1 MARMTDVQQQI
12 EEYLAFRSAAGYALE
27 SQARALRA
35 FGRYCATTK
44 RTVITARSAIRWS
57 SMASASLSRIRRLR
71 AIRDFVHHARANG
84 GRHEVPPEHFGRE
97 RATRPT
103 PYILSPEEVRELLH
117 GARALPDGAGAQ
129 SRVIE
134 VLFGLLACTGIR
146 LGEALSLRCDD
157 VTQHGL
163 VIRRSKGGRGR
174 LLPLHETTN
183 SVLEGFLRW
192 RRGLPAASDR
202 LFLTARGTPLQHHH
216 AERWFRRV
224 LATGH
229 IGAHRGT
236 RRLCVHSLRHTF
248 AVRALEAGT
257 RRREEIGMHMK
268 AVSEYLGHVNLA
280 CTYWYYEAT
289 SELLAD
295 VLMDCERHAT
305 R

>member
-1 MARMTDVQQQI
+1 MTDVQQQI
-12 EEYLAFRSAAGYALE
+12 EEYLAFRRAAGYALE
-27 SQARALRA
+27 AQARTLRA
-35 FGRYCATTK
+35 FGRYCA
-44 RTVITARSAIRWS
+44 RMRRAIVTARSAIRWS
-57 SMASASLSRIRRLR
+57 ATARASLSRIRRLR

-97 RATRPT
+97 RERRPT
-103 PYILSPEEVRELLH
+103 PYILSQEEVRKLLH

-163 VIRRSKGGRGR
+163 LIRRSKGGRGR
-174 LLPLHETTN
+174 LLPLHDTTR
-183 SVLEGFLRW
+183 SVLEDFLRW
-192 RRGLPAASDR
+192 RRGLPVTSDR

-216 AERWFRRV
+216 AERWFARV
-224 LATGH
+224 LASCR

-236 RRLCVHSLRHTF
+236 RRLCVHSLRHTL
-248 AVRALEAGT
+248 AVRALETGT
-257 RRREEIGMHMK
+257 RRREELGMHMK

-289 SELLAD
+289 PELLAD
-295 VLMDCERHAT
+295 VLKDCEQHET
-305 R
+305 Q